1 MYPVTTAEV
10 ARVHELK
17 VGTHWAKSLS
27 WGAVDEH
34 FFLFSFLFTGAQLVF
49 EKRAEAIKPE
59 ERWYRQYRDRG
70 DELSQEES
78 LHETRTHSHKAEV
91 DTHTWLT

>member
-1 MYPVTTAEV
+1 MNSRLGLTELNHC
-10 ARVHELK
+10 HEELWMS
-17 VGTHWAKSLS
+17 T
-27 WGAVDEH
+27 

-91 DTHTWLT
+91 DTHT